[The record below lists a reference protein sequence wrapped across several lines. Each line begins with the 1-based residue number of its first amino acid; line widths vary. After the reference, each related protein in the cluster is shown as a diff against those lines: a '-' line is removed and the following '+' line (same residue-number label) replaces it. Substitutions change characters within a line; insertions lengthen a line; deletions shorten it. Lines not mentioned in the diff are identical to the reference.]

1 MVALLA
7 EGSLTIM
14 SENTI
19 VTVCVW
25 WMEHLKLKA
34 EGVRSAVLCESFY
47 SANGELIGGAMSSAC
62 VTRIGFPAGSIGCPG
77 SGDLFT
83 CQK

>member
-1 MVALLA
+1 LLA

-25 WMEHLKLKA
+25 WMEHLKLK
-34 EGVRSAVLCESFY
+34 GVRSAVLCESFY
-47 SANGELIGGAMSSAC
+47 SANGVVS
-62 VTRIGFPAGSIGCPG
+62 
-77 SGDLFT
+77 
-83 CQK
+83 